1 MQRAAP
7 PCMKVGGVLMAEG
20 YEQGRNAST
29 ADYKVYLHQD
39 VFIVNR
45 HFIEDIDAVF
55 RTDDRI
61 GIIGMLGNDEVRD
74 QRLSWDKWKYG
85 KVIAGNG
92 REQMLV
98 DYGEIRGQY
107 REVDCLDGMVLV
119 TRYDIPWREDIF
131 INWHF
136 YDRSICLE
144 YKRRGYFCVV
154 PRQEMPWCVHACG
167 VGGLAGW
174 SDSLRVYLDEY
185 RDFFQA
191 DKVLENSSL
200 PDGEALQRADL
211 AADKLEELI
220 DRTEQVAF
228 HSGVMDMHRIPD
240 ETYDVI
246 ICFHVPEHVRD
257 DRKVLG
263 EWKRVLKPEGKT
275 IFLFRQISMQRALMR
290 SGNLSHR
297 RITAGAV
304 IRTGWYCLQLQ
315 NKGAY

>member
-1 MQRAAP
+1 MLFSVPMTGWALSGCLVMTRSEINDYHGINGNTEKKSP
-7 PCMKVGGVLMAEG
+7 E
-20 YEQGRNAST
+20 T
-29 ADYKVYLHQD
+29 AV
-39 VFIVNR
+39 
-45 HFIEDIDAVF
+45 
-55 RTDDRI
+55 
-61 GIIGMLGNDEVRD
+61 
-74 QRLSWDKWKYG
+74 
-85 KVIAGNG
+85 
-92 REQMLV
+92 QMLV

-191 DKVLENSSL
+191 DKVLENLSL

-228 HSGVMDMHRIPD
+228 HSGIMDMHRIPD

-246 ICFHVPEHVRD
+246 ICSHVPEHVRD

-263 EWKRVLKPEGKT
+263 EWKRVLKPEGKA
-275 IFLFRQISMQRALMR
+275 IFFVPADFNATCIDEERKPFAQADYCRSCDKNGLVLFVVAE
-290 SGNLSHR
+290 
-297 RITAGAV
+297 
-304 IRTGWYCLQLQ
+304 
-315 NKGAY
+315 

>member
-1 MQRAAP
+1 
-7 PCMKVGGVLMAEG
+7 MAEG
-20 YEQGRNAST
+20 YEQGRKAST

-55 RTDDRI
+55 RTDDRM

-85 KVIAGNG
+85 KEIAGNG
-92 REQMLV
+92 ST
-98 DYGEIRGQY
+98 DAGGIRGY
-107 REVDCLDGMVLV
+107 
-119 TRYDIPWREDIF
+119 I
-131 INWHF
+131 
-136 YDRSICLE
+136 
-144 YKRRGYFCVV
+144 CVV
-154 PRQEMPWCVHACG
+154 LRQEMPWCVHACG

-191 DKVLENSSL
+191 DKVLENLSL

-228 HSGVMDMHRIPD
+228 HSGIMDMHRIPD

-246 ICFHVPEHVRD
+246 ICSHVPEHVRD

-263 EWKRVLKPEGKT
+263 EWKRVLKPEGKA
-275 IFLFRQISMQRALMR
+275 IFFVPADFNATCIDEERKPFAQADYCRSCDKNGLVLF
-290 SGNLSHR
+290 
-297 RITAGAV
+297 AV
-304 IRTGWYCLQLQ
+304 
-315 NKGAY
+315 AE